1 MFFQNLLQPLN
12 TYTYIHIYGKCTD
25 IVLWIF
31 ILHKC
36 VKYFVFQYMFVP
48 ESFYLTT
55 SLGHFSRKCRFS
67 SSSSML
73 TAVEEFMVWTA

>member
-25 IVLWIF
+25 IVLWILF
-31 ILHKC
+31 YIN

-55 SLGHFSRKCRFS
+55 SLGHFFQ
-67 SSSSML
+67 
-73 TAVEEFMVWTA
+73 VVQV